1 MIRRTLADF
10 ENFAN
15 FSFVFLKK
23 ALELAK
29 SVGGRN
35 FRNMI
40 NFGIDLGTTNSAI
53 AKFENG
59 KVEIFRNP
67 LNLKQTLPSV
77 VAFRKN
83 RVIVGDKAREY
94 MQRDPNNV
102 VGLFKRKMGTS
113 EAYKIASLEMKK
125 TPIQLSAEVLK
136 ELKKFIHT
144 GENIEAAVITIPASF
159 DTIQSNATK
168 KAGYEAG
175 FGQVTLL
182 QEPIAASL
190 AYANKD
196 EDAFEEGQ
204 WLVYDLGGGTFDVA
218 LVRIADGEMRIID
231 NEGDNFLGGADFD
244 KLIVEELVIPYL
256 KSVGT
261 FENLVQ
267 ELKSASG
274 KYNKLYHFLR
284 YKAEDAKIQL
294 SNTEVAEIEFETE
307 DDNGDFVDGYLEISR
322 YDFEKVIQPYIQ
334 KSIEKVRLILDRNS
348 LTAQNIKYVL
358 MVGGSTYI
366 PFVREQVGLALG
378 VNVNCNIDP
387 TTAVA
392 VGAAFYAGTRPKQSI
407 HNQELNTQEL
417 KSDLKV
423 KTAYQK
429 TSQDDEEFF
438 IALVEGDLTGLS
450 YRITRKDGG
459 YDSGVKELKSRIM
472 EQLPLAANTHSSFE
486 FKVINSKGD
495 YVAVNVPTIGITQG
509 KYNVVG
515 QPLPND
521 ICLEIDDFETGQ
533 TVLEVIFEKNAILPT
548 KRTLVK
554 EITKTI
560 RKGSDDMITI
570 NIVEGPGF
578 AMPSANQTI
587 GFISISGKDLTR
599 NLVKGSDVEVTLEIS
614 ESRDL
619 RINVYLILT
628 DQEYDNVFTPSE
640 RQVNVSRLSEEL
652 MILYKKAS
660 EELQEAESNENYQA
674 AAGLKQARV
683 DIRKLLTQAKKMTED
698 DVTDEKFQIDARKR
712 ELAQEVDNLTRDK
725 HIIQIKMEYSNAKHL
740 CKSTMEYNESTSQ
753 EQQSFD
759 YIVSKEKQILASNSR
774 LKINDLI
781 DKLYRL
787 RSAILWRS
795 GDYVKGLFYHVVMR
809 KEEYSDKKT
818 GEQYITAGEEAIEN
832 DNMDKLRVCVNTLF
846 NLLPDKE
853 KPTMESGGTGIG

>member
-1 MIRRTLADF
+1 
-10 ENFAN
+10 
-15 FSFVFLKK
+15 
-23 ALELAK
+23 
-29 SVGGRN
+29 
-35 FRNMI
+35 MI

-67 LNLKQTLPSV
+67 LNMKQTLPSV
-77 VAFRKN
+77 VAFRRNK
-83 RVIVGDKAREY
+83 IMVGDKAREY

-102 VGLFKRKMGTS
+102 VGAFKRKMGTS
-113 EAYKIASLEMKK
+113 ELYNIASLEDHK
-125 TPIQLSAEVLK
+125 TPVQLSAQVLK
-136 ELKKFIHT
+136 ELKNFVHT

-175 FGQVTLL
+175 FEQVVLL

-196 EDAFEEGQ
+196 EDAFEEGR

-218 LVRIADGEMRIID
+218 LVQIADGEMKVID

-244 KLIVEELVIPYL
+244 KLIVEKLVIPYL

-261 FENLVQ
+261 FENLEQ

-274 KYNKLYHFLR
+274 KYNKLYHVLMH
-284 YKAEDAKIQL
+284 KAEDAKIEL
-294 SNTEVAEIEFETE
+294 TNTEVAEIEFETE
-307 DDNGDFVDGYLEISR
+307 DDNGDFIDGYLEITR
-322 YDFEKVIQPYIQ
+322 YDFEKIIKPYIQ
-334 KSIEKVRLILDRNS
+334 NSIEKVRSILDRNS
-348 LTAQNIKYVL
+348 LTAQQIKFVL

-366 PFVREQVGLALG
+366 PFVREQVGKNLG

-392 VGAAFYAGTRPKQSI
+392 VGAAFYAGTRPKQTAES
-407 HNQELNTQEL
+407 QSLSSEEVE
-417 KSDLKV
+417 SDLKI

-429 TSQDDEEFF
+429 TSQDEDEFF
-438 IALVEGDLTGLS
+438 TALIEGNLSGLS
-450 YRITRKDGG
+450 YRIIRKDGG
-459 YDSGVKELKSRIM
+459 YDSGVKSLKSRIM
-472 EQLPLAANTHSSFE
+472 EQLPLAANTHNLFE
-486 FKVINSKGD
+486 LKVINSKGD
-495 YVAVNVPTIGITQG
+495 NVPINVPIIGITQG

-521 ICLEIDDFETGQ
+521 ICLEIDDFESGQ

-560 RKGSDDMITI
+560 RKGSADMVTI

-578 AMPSANQTI
+578 AMPAANQTI

-599 NLVKGSDVEVTLEIS
+599 DLVKGSDVEITLEMS

-619 RINVYLILT
+619 RINVYLMLT

-652 MILYKKAS
+652 MILYKKAT
-660 EELQEAESNENYQA
+660 EELQEAEANENYEA
-674 AAGLKQARV
+674 AAGLKRARV
-683 DIRKLLTQAKKMTED
+683 EVRKLLTQSKKLTED
-698 DVTDEKFQIDARKR
+698 DVTDEKFQIDTKKR
-712 ELAQEVDNLTRDK
+712 ELAQQVDNLTRDK
-725 HIIQIKMEYSNAKHL
+725 HIIQVKMEYSNAKHL
-740 CKSTMEYNESTSQ
+740 CQSAMEYNEVTEK

-759 YIVSKEKQILASNSR
+759 YLVSQEKNVLASNSKLR
-774 LKINDLI
+774 INDLSE
-781 DKLYRL
+781 KLYRL
-787 RSAILWRS
+787 RGNILWRN
-795 GDYVKGLFYHVVMR
+795 GDHVKGLFYFVVMK
-809 KEEYSDKKT
+809 KEEFTDEKV
-818 GEQYITAGEEAIEN
+818 GEQYIKAGEEAIEN
-832 DNMDKLRVCVNTLF
+832 DNMDKLRVCVNALF
-846 NLLPDKE
+846 NLLPEKE
-853 KPTMESGGTGIG
+853 KPAMGNGGTGIG

>member
-1 MIRRTLADF
+1 
-10 ENFAN
+10 
-15 FSFVFLKK
+15 
-23 ALELAK
+23 
-29 SVGGRN
+29 
-35 FRNMI
+35 MI

-67 LNLKQTLPSV
+67 LNMKQTLPSV
-77 VAFRKN
+77 VAFRRNK
-83 RVIVGDKAREY
+83 IMVGDKAREY

-102 VGLFKRKMGTS
+102 VGAFKRKMGTS
-113 EAYKIASLEMKK
+113 ELYNIASLEDHK
-125 TPIQLSAEVLK
+125 TPVQLSAQVLK
-136 ELKKFIHT
+136 ELKNFVHT

-175 FGQVTLL
+175 FEQVVLL

-196 EDAFEEGQ
+196 EDAFEEGR

-218 LVRIADGEMRIID
+218 LVQIADGEMKVID

-244 KLIVEELVIPYL
+244 KLIVEKLVIPYL

-261 FENLVQ
+261 FENLEQ

-274 KYNKLYHFLR
+274 KYNKLYHVLMH
-284 YKAEDAKIQL
+284 KAEDAKIEL
-294 SNTEVAEIEFETE
+294 TNTEVAEIEFETE
-307 DDNGDFVDGYLEISR
+307 DDNGDFIDGYLEITR
-322 YDFEKVIQPYIQ
+322 YDFEKIIKPYIQ
-334 KSIEKVRLILDRNS
+334 NSIEKVRSILDRNS
-348 LTAQNIKYVL
+348 LTAQQIKFVL

-366 PFVREQVGLALG
+366 PFVREQVGKNLG

-392 VGAAFYAGTRPKQSI
+392 VGAAFYAGTRPKQTAES
-407 HNQELNTQEL
+407 QSLSSEEVE
-417 KSDLKV
+417 SDLKI

-429 TSQDDEEFF
+429 TSQDEDEFF
-438 IALVEGDLTGLS
+438 TALIEGNLFGLS
-450 YRITRKDGG
+450 YRIIRKDGG
-459 YDSGVKELKSRIM
+459 YDSGVKSLKSRIM
-472 EQLPLAANTHSSFE
+472 EQLPLAANTHNLFE

-495 YVAVNVPTIGITQG
+495 NVPINVPIIGITQG

-521 ICLEIDDFETGQ
+521 ICLEIDDFESGQ

-560 RKGSDDMITI
+560 RKGSADMVTI

-578 AMPSANQTI
+578 AMPAANQTI

-599 NLVKGSDVEVTLEIS
+599 DLVKGSDVEITLEMS

-619 RINVYLILT
+619 RINVYLMLT

-652 MILYKKAS
+652 MILYKKAT
-660 EELQEAESNENYQA
+660 EELQEAEANENYEA
-674 AAGLKQARV
+674 AAGLKRARV
-683 DIRKLLTQAKKMTED
+683 EVRKLLTQSKKLTED
-698 DVTDEKFQIDARKR
+698 DVTDEKFQIDTKKR
-712 ELAQEVDNLTRDK
+712 ELAQQVDNLTRDK
-725 HIIQIKMEYSNAKHL
+725 HIIQVKMEYSNAKHL
-740 CKSTMEYNESTSQ
+740 CQSAMEYNEVTEK

-759 YIVSKEKQILASNSR
+759 YLVSQEKNVLASNSKLR
-774 LKINDLI
+774 INDLSE
-781 DKLYRL
+781 KLYRL
-787 RSAILWRS
+787 RGNILWRN
-795 GDYVKGLFYHVVMR
+795 GDHVKGLFYFVVMK
-809 KEEYSDKKT
+809 KEEFTDEKV
-818 GEQYITAGEEAIEN
+818 GEQYIKAGEEAIEN
-832 DNMDKLRVCVNTLF
+832 DNMDKLRVCVNALF
-846 NLLPDKE
+846 NLLPEKE
-853 KPTMESGGTGIG
+853 KPAMGNGGTGIG